1 MKRILVF
8 GVCVVGLMQ
17 MTATSAQDDGFR
29 DGQPNFLHP
38 RNGSSISEQD
48 RVSVLYTDGCGANE
62 LNPDI
67 APIVRQEGGRIVV
80 ELTIRLS
87 STLPFC
93 FAAPPPKD
101 WVIPIGR
108 LPKGSYEIERRVYQ
122 PAAAGVERPLLSQ
135 LLNTVRVGDTPHPSI
150 SGTWFDPS
158 APGSGFVLTLIPD
171 ASTAEP
177 QAMLFSAAL
186 DRGRQPFWQL
196 GVGRFSNANLA
207 VTGATGGMTPAPQR
221 LQFSY
226 RGCGRATMTDIAFP
240 TFFTEL
246 TQLTTVAGVEA
257 CQATGER
264 LQPSLP
270 LGISLRP

>member
-67 APIVRQEGGRIVV
+67 APIVRQGGGRIVV

-87 STLPFC
+87 STPPFC

-122 PAAAGVERPLLSQ
+122 PAAAGVERPLLSL

-150 SGTWFDPS
+150 SGTWFDSS

-171 ASTAEP
+171 VSTAEP

-186 DRGRQPFWQL
+186 DTGRQPFWQL
-196 GVGRFSNANLA
+196 GVGRFSNANLTVA
-207 VTGATGGMTPAPQR
+207 GAMGGTIPAPRQ
-221 LQFSY
+221 LLFSY
-226 RGCGRATMTDIAFP
+226 RGCGRASLAEAAFP

-246 TQLTTVAGVEA
+246 TQLTTVAGIEA
-257 CQATGER
+257 CQASGNL
-264 LQPSLP
+264 LQPLMP
-270 LGISLRP
+270 LDISLRP